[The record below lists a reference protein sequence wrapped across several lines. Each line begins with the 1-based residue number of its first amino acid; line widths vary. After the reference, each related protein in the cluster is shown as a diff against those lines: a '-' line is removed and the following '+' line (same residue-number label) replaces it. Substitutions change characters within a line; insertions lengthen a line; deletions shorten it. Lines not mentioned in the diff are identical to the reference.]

1 MLVAIGGYWFVGET
15 LNTQGMI
22 SVSFISIAIL
32 SLAFGR
38 NFHFTGGF
46 AVPISLFTGVLIA
59 GYTIVDG
66 IGGRLAGEDVFGYIA
81 WLFALEAIPFA
92 LLVVWMVIR
101 NPQAANRKHIMTG
114 IGGGV
119 MAFFAYGLV
128 IWAMSLSHLTYVS
141 ALRETS
147 VILAAWIGSRLLGEP
162 FGKHRMFAA
171 SLVAIGVFMLQISS
185 AG

>member
-1 MLVAIGGYWFVGET
+1 MLE
-15 LNTQGMI
+15 
-22 SVSFISIAIL
+22 
-32 SLAFGR
+32 
-38 NFHFTGGF
+38 
-46 AVPISLFTGVLIA
+46 
-59 GYTIVDG
+59 
-66 IGGRLAGEDVFGYIA
+66 YIA

-92 LLVVWMVIR
+92 LLLIWMGIR
-101 NPQAANRKHIMTG
+101 NPQAANRKHIMAS

-147 VILAAWIGSRLLGEP
+147 VILAAWIGIRLLGEP

-171 SLVAIGVFMLQISS
+171 SLVAIGVFMLQISHV
-185 AG
+185 G